1 MLTRFILIA
10 LLLMSSILTA
20 AVGPETFMTV
30 AGPNGAA
37 VEWIPAA
44 GPMDAGALADDVRNP
59 AGLTVH
65 EWGTFTSVAGP
76 FGKAI
81 DWMPA
86 GGPTDLP
93 CFVAKSDS
101 ICIKCG
107 AAASAAQT
115 GGRSSAG
122 KVRMETPVLYFYSPR
137 EETVNVRVSFPHGL
151 MTEWYPTTAR
161 VAPENLLE
169 ASKNLFNATG
179 TIQWSNVKVMPGATE
194 SFPMETGSSHYYA
207 ARRTGSA
214 PLEVGAQRE
223 KFLFY
228 RGIASFNPPI
238 SAQVTEDGR
247 IAVTNLGDEE
257 IPAVILFENRHG
269 KVGYRV
275 YGSLSNFEGK
285 KGVSTRSATLELP
298 ALTDSVESLQHEL
311 EGILRAQGMYAQE
324 ARAMVDTWRDT
335 WFEQGTRIFYIVP
348 SRTVDSILPLEVSPR
363 PVGIARAFVGRMEVI
378 TPATQNEVRTA
389 IVKKDRTT
397 METYGRFLEPI
408 LNGLFLAARITTSE
422 RTQATTMMDAIH
434 ADYVAKVSACTR
446 GNTAGRW

>member
-10 LLLMSSILTA
+10 LLLMSSILAA
-20 AVGPETFMTV
+20 AVGPETFMTA
-30 AGPNGAA
+30 AGPNAN
-37 VEWIPAA
+37 VDWIPAP
-44 GPMDAGALADDVRNP
+44 GPVDVAALGDDARSP

-93 CFVAKSDS
+93 CFVSKSES

-107 AAASAAQT
+107 LGASAAQV

-137 EETVNVRVSFPHGL
+137 EESVNVRVSFPHGL
-151 MTEWYPTTAR
+151 MTEWYPTNAK

-169 ASKNLFNATG
+169 ASKNLVNATG
-179 TIQWSNVKVMPGATE
+179 TIQWNNVRVMPGATE
-194 SFPMETGSSHYYA
+194 SYPMETGSSHYYA

-214 PLEVGAQRE
+214 PLEVGNQHE

-238 SAQVTEDGR
+238 SAQVTEDGK
-247 IAVTNLGDEE
+247 IAVTNLGEEE
-257 IPAVILFENRHG
+257 IPSVILFENRNG
-269 KVGYRV
+269 KVGYRIHSGLSNSSEKAAGRSV
-275 YGSLSNFEGK
+275 SFTLPELNGSLE
-285 KGVSTRSATLELP
+285 
-298 ALTDSVESLQHEL
+298 ALQRDL
-311 EGILRAQGMYAQE
+311 EGILRAQGMYALE

-335 WFEQGTRIFYIVP
+335 WFEQGTRLFYIVP
-348 SRTVDSILPLEVSPR
+348 PHSVDSILPLEVSPR
-363 PVGIARAFVGRMEVI
+363 PVGVARAFVGRMEVI
-378 TPATQNEVRTA
+378 TPATLNEVRIA
-389 IVKKDRTT
+389 IVKKDKAA

-408 LNGLFLAARITTSE
+408 LNALNLSGRISAADRS
-422 RTQATTMMDAIH
+422 QATAMMDAIH
-434 ADYVAKVSACTR
+434 TDYVSRVSACNR
-446 GNTAGRW
+446 GTNGSRW